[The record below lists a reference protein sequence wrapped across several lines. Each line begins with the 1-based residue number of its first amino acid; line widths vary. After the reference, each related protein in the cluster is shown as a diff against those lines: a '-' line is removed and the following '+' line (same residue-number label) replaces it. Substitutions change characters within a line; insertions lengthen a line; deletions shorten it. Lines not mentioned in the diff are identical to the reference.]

1 MKLEGI
7 HHITAITGDAP
18 RNVDFYVGLL
28 GMRMVK
34 KTVNQ
39 DDPTVYH
46 LFYGDEAGSPGF
58 DLTFFEYPG
67 ARPGR
72 AGAGMVHLIQWRLG
86 SQASLDFWAERLGGA
101 GVAVEREQSSLSFAD
116 PEGLRHQLLVADVPD
131 QPLRAVAPD
140 LPAEHA
146 IQGFHGA
153 RAYSGRPYASAE
165 LLTETLGFRRLEET
179 AQDQAAAGTEA
190 AAPEVPGSAEEG
202 SQHWE
207 LRGDE
212 RGGLWTYDA
221 PPAERGLPGGGTVHH
236 IAFAMRLGE
245 QDAWQERVAASGSAP
260 TPVIDRFYFRSV
272 YFREPSGVLFELAT
286 MGPGFAT
293 DEDAA
298 QLGER
303 LSLPPKFEPLRE
315 QLEQTLTPLP
325 NPRAAG

>member
-18 RNVDFYVGLL
+18 RNVEFYVGLL

-39 DDPTVYH
+39 DDPSVYH
-46 LFYGDEAGSPGF
+46 LFYGDDAGSPGF

-67 ARPGR
+67 VRPGR
-72 AGAGMVHLIQWRLG
+72 PGAGMVHLIQWRVAG
-86 SQASLDFWAERLGGA
+86 PRALDFWAERLAAA
-101 GVAVEREQSSLSFAD
+101 GVDAEREAEGLTFAD
-116 PEGLRHQLLVADVPD
+116 PEGLRHQLVAADVPD
-131 QPLRAVAPD
+131 QPLTAKAPD
-140 LPAEHA
+140 IPGEHA

-153 RAYSGRPYASAE
+153 RAYSARPAASVD
-165 LLTETLGFRRLEET
+165 LLTETLGFRQLSET
-179 AQDQAAAGTEA
+179 SDR
-190 AAPEVPGSAEEG
+190 
-202 SQHWE
+202 WE

-212 RGGLWTYDA
+212 RGGLWTYDD
-221 PPAERGLPGGGTVHH
+221 PPAERGLGGGGTVHH

-245 QDAWQERVAASGSAP
+245 EDAWQERVAASAAAP

-286 MGPGFAT
+286 MGPGFDT

-298 QLGER
+298 RLGER
-303 LSLPPKFEPLRE
+303 LSLPPKFEPLRG
-315 QLEQTLTPLP
+315 QLEEILTPLP
-325 NPRAAG
+325 NPRAAD